1 MAKITSKEELKLW
14 AGVAAV
20 VVLTLGW
27 LYFASRPPT
36 EGGERLWKVERVSD
50 ARTLVL
56 RGSGQVIDMRLIGL
70 DVPST
75 REQPAK
81 DFLTETLLNQWV
93 RAKILRE
100 SPQRTKE
107 GFVFLSAE
115 EVNARMIRQGLAKI
129 DQGEKGFDLR
139 PYIELEQEA
148 KIKSRGLWS
157 TSTPGAK

>member
-20 VVLTLGW
+20 VVLALGW
-27 LYFASRPPT
+27 LYFASRPPS

-70 DVPST
+70 DVPAT
-75 REQPAK
+75 REQQAK

-100 SPQRTKE
+100 SPQKMQE

-139 PYIELEQEA
+139 PYLELEQEA
-148 KIKSRGLWS
+148 KSKSRGLWS